1 MIATTLTLAAQL
13 KAASTV
19 PMVIQNHPQGWE
31 LVSRYNTLT
40 AQQKAA
46 LWALAST
53 VKEKR
58 GNLRMHYAVAPIY
71 FEQCG
76 VSVKGS
82 GLALA
87 RQLEQLKLLACYVG
101 KFSLTVAAVNLIE
114 SVTTEIA
121 EH

>member
-1 MIATTLTLAAQL
+1 MIATTLTQATQL
-13 KAASTV
+13 KAASNV
-19 PMVIQNHPQGWE
+19 PMVITNHPQGWE

-46 LWALAST
+46 LWALASL
-53 VKEKR
+53 VKEQR
-58 GNLRMHYAVAPIY
+58 GNLRMHYAVPPIY
-71 FEQCG
+71 FEQSG
-76 VSVKGS
+76 IATKGQ

-87 RQLEQLKLLACYVG
+87 RQLEQLKLLKCYVG
-101 KFSLTVAAVNLIE
+101 KFCLTLAALNLIE

>member
-1 MIATTLTLAAQL
+1 MIASTLTQATQL

-53 VKEKR
+53 VLACR
-58 GNLRMHYAVAPIY
+58 GSLRMHYAVPPLY
-71 FEQCG
+71 FEQHG
-76 VSVKGS
+76 IATKGQ
-82 GLALA
+82 GLAVA
-87 RQLEQLKLLACYVG
+87 RQLEQLKLLKCYVG
-101 KFSLTVAAVNLIE
+101 KFCLTVAAINLID
-114 SVTTEIA
+114 SVTTTIA

>member
-1 MIATTLTLAAQL
+1 MIASTLTQATQL
-13 KAASTV
+13 KAASTL
-19 PMVIQNHPQGWE
+19 PMVIQAHADGWQ

-53 VKEKR
+53 VVEHR
-58 GNLRMHYAVAPIY
+58 GNLRMHYAVPPIY

-76 VSVKGS
+76 IATKGQ
-82 GLALA
+82 GLAVA
-87 RQLEQLKLLACYVG
+87 RQLQQLKLMACYVG
-101 KFSLTVAAVNLIE
+101 KFSLTVAAVNMIE
-114 SVTTEIA
+114 SITTTIA

>member
-1 MIATTLTLAAQL
+1 MIAYTLTQATQL
-13 KAASTV
+13 KAASTL
-19 PMVIQNHPQGWE
+19 PMVIQPHAEGWQ

-53 VKEKR
+53 VTERR
-58 GNLRMHYAVAPIY
+58 GNPRMHFAVPPIF

-76 VSVKGS
+76 VAAKGQGIS
-82 GLALA
+82 IAF
-87 RQLEQLKLLACYVG
+87 QLKQLKLLACYVG
-101 KFSLTVAAVNLIE
+101 KFSLTVAAVNMIE
-114 SVTTEIA
+114 SITTTIA

>member
-1 MIATTLTLAAQL
+1 MIATTLTQAAQL

-46 LWALAST
+46 LWALASM
-53 VKEKR
+53 VKEQR
-58 GNLRMHYAVAPIY
+58 GTYRVHYAVAPIF

-76 VSVKGS
+76 VAVKGG